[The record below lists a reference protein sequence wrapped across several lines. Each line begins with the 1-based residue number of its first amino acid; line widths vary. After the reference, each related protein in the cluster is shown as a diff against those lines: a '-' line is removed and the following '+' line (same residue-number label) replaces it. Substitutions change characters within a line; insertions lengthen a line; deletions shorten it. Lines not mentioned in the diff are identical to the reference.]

1 MNVVKYV
8 KVYMNLMD
16 PKAYILN
23 LTNGADQNN
32 RGGFNK
38 SFYRFIAFI
47 LMLVPLNLFSQNIVS
62 RKKYTYQI
70 REEIGDLNNDGKMD
84 KITVNMDTTDDSQP
98 LRLQIFLSKNQGKL
112 TLALT
117 SDQAIEPQYPVENQ
131 RKYNGF
137 QVPDFIIEKGIL
149 KMWQEIKGGNITYHF
164 KYNRGN
170 FELIYVEKLTSDI
183 AKSYFDENTIFTE
196 TKFDLIRG
204 IRTETDE
211 HFGSGKVLS
220 IRKKTV
226 LIRPLPRLQ
235 DFKFSDKNRY

>member
-70 REEIGDLNNDGKMD
+70 RE
-84 KITVNMDTTDDSQP
+84 
-98 LRLQIFLSKNQGKL
+98 
-112 TLALT
+112 
-117 SDQAIEPQYPVENQ
+117 
-131 RKYNGF
+131 
-137 QVPDFIIEKGIL
+137 
-149 KMWQEIKGGNITYHF
+149 
-164 KYNRGN
+164 
-170 FELIYVEKLTSDI
+170 
-183 AKSYFDENTIFTE
+183 
-196 TKFDLIRG
+196 
-204 IRTETDE
+204 
-211 HFGSGKVLS
+211 
-220 IRKKTV
+220 
-226 LIRPLPRLQ
+226 
-235 DFKFSDKNRY
+235 